1 MAENRTKDIWN
12 DDDGEQ
18 EESRRK
24 RHLLRNF
31 LIFLLVLAAV
41 LGIVLAAAWR
51 DGTGFDALH
60 RYFAYGSSS
69 SGGEKT
75 VFRYDP
81 DSSNRFAEVGDGC
94 LAVLSDTSL
103 RLLGKDGSE
112 VWSAN
117 VQMTSPALSR
127 GGGRAAAYDIGGTSL
142 YVLDENGACMTLTT
156 EGAIVSVNLNGSGML
171 TVTAQADGTK
181 GCVHVYTADG
191 TALAEVNAHRRFV
204 SDACVTEDGKAL
216 AVVLMGQ
223 ESGTFVSSVV
233 FYDLT
238 TPGAAEVTAEYTVP
252 DGLVTAMACRNGR
265 ILTVTDTCFASG
277 SANGTLAGSYSYE
290 GAYLREYDL
299 GGGDF
304 TALLLN
310 RYQAG
315 SVGRLVT
322 VDDQGAEIAALDIS
336 EEVRSISAAGRYLS
350 VLYENRLVVYT
361 RELEVYA
368 TLHGPEHVRAVLTR
382 EDGSVLMAAQDSAQ
396 LFLP

>member
-1 MAENRTKDIWN
+1 M
-12 DDDGEQ
+12 
-18 EESRRK
+18 
-24 RHLLRNF
+24 
-31 LIFLLVLAAV
+31 
-41 LGIVLAAAWR
+41 
-51 DGTGFDALH
+51 
-60 RYFAYGSSS
+60 
-69 SGGEKT
+69 
-75 VFRYDP
+75 
-81 DSSNRFAEVGDGC
+81 
-94 LAVLSDTSL
+94 
-103 RLLGKDGSE
+103 
-112 VWSAN
+112 
-117 VQMTSPALSR
+117 
-127 GGGRAAAYDIGGTSL
+127 
-142 YVLDENGACMTLTT
+142 
-156 EGAIVSVNLNGSGML
+156 
-171 TVTAQADGTK
+171 
-181 GCVHVYTADG
+181 YTADG
-191 TALAEVNAHRRFV
+191 LELAEVNAHRRFV

-223 ESGTFVSSVV
+223 ESGAFVSSVV

-277 SANGTLAGSYSYE
+277 SANGTLAGSYAYE

-322 VDDQGAEIAALDIS
+322 VDDQGAEIASLDIS
-336 EEVRSISAAGRYLS
+336 EEVAEHLRRPGGISPCCTKTVWWSTPGNWRFTPRSTAR
-350 VLYENRLVVYT
+350 
-361 RELEVYA
+361 
-368 TLHGPEHVRAVLTR
+368 EHVRAVLTR

>member
-1 MAENRTKDIWN
+1 
-12 DDDGEQ
+12 
-18 EESRRK
+18 
-24 RHLLRNF
+24 
-31 LIFLLVLAAV
+31 
-41 LGIVLAAAWR
+41 
-51 DGTGFDALH
+51 
-60 RYFAYGSSS
+60 
-69 SGGEKT
+69 
-75 VFRYDP
+75 
-81 DSSNRFAEVGDGC
+81 
-94 LAVLSDTSL
+94 
-103 RLLGKDGSE
+103 
-112 VWSAN
+112 
-117 VQMTSPALSR
+117 
-127 GGGRAAAYDIGGTSL
+127 
-142 YVLDENGACMTLTT
+142 MTLTT

-277 SANGTLAGSYSYE
+277 SANGTLAGSYAYE
-290 GAYLREYDL
+290 STYLREYDL

-322 VDDQGAEIAALDIS
+322 VDDEGAEIG
-336 EEVRSISAAGRYLS
+336 RAGYFRGG
-350 VLYENRLVVYT
+350 
-361 RELEVYA
+361 A
-368 TLHGPEHVRAVLTR
+368 EHLRRRAVSLRAVRKPSGGLHPGTGGLR
-382 EDGSVLMAAQDSAQ
+382 HAPRPGARPAQQ
-396 LFLP
+396 HCP

>member
-60 RYFAYGSSS
+60 RYFAYGNSS

-156 EGAIVSVNLNGSGML
+156 EGADCFRKPQRLRYAGGDGAGRAAPRAASMS
-171 TVTAQADGTK
+171 TPPTARQ
-181 GCVHVYTADG
+181 
-191 TALAEVNAHRRFV
+191 LAEVNAHRRFV
-204 SDACVTEDGKAL
+204 ADACVTEDGKAL

-223 ESGTFVSSVV
+223 E
-233 FYDLT
+233 D
-238 TPGAAEVTAEYTVP
+238 
-252 DGLVTAMACRNGR
+252 
-265 ILTVTDTCFASG
+265 
-277 SANGTLAGSYSYE
+277 
-290 GAYLREYDL
+290 
-299 GGGDF
+299 
-304 TALLLN
+304 
-310 RYQAG
+310 
-315 SVGRLVT
+315 GRLCQRCGV
-322 VDDQGAEIAALDIS
+322 L
-336 EEVRSISAAGRYLS
+336 RSDHSPARRRSRRSTWCRTAW
-350 VLYENRLVVYT
+350 
-361 RELEVYA
+361 
-368 TLHGPEHVRAVLTR
+368 
-382 EDGSVLMAAQDSAQ
+382 
-396 LFLP
+396 